1 MVMYRLNK
9 CILNCFEE
17 ILIGTK
23 IAVVE
28 RQPKLGTRDLKNEI
42 NNVELDRSLIK
53 WNEFLH
59 TLNKDITPLPRQ
71 KYVWSNIPN
80 KSNRIKNHIIL
91 KLELAD
97 EVF

>member
-1 MVMYRLNK
+1 MLDFGRSVMVMYRLNK

-59 TLNKDITPLPRQ
+59 FKQGHNTTTETKICLVQYTKQ
-71 KYVWSNIPN
+71 VK
-80 KSNRIKNHIIL
+80 
-91 KLELAD
+91 
-97 EVF
+97 